1 MMAVNS
7 ILATGVQGIQRG
19 LSSARENA
27 QEVASFGTTN
37 QNSSLSGLAEPLIG
51 LRQDLAQVRA
61 SSEVVATVDELLSSL
76 LRDLNEDN

>member
-1 MMAVNS
+1 MAINS

-19 LSSARENA
+19 LSSAREHA

-37 QNSSLSGLAEPLIG
+37 QNASVSSLAEPLIG

-61 SSEVVATVDELLSSL
+61 SSEVVSTVDDLLSSL
-76 LRDLNEDN
+76 LNDLNDNK